1 MEAGFENDLGSMTMK
16 NKQRLTNTSVAKLA
30 TTRKDYKVW
39 DSECPGLYV
48 RVTPAGSKSFAFWYR
63 NENGDQRSKALGKA
77 SMMKVEEARRKA
89 RSLRVRVDD
98 GGDPSRERSDRIH
111 APRMMDLWDVYL
123 DQHATTKNK
132 PRTVEENRRLW
143 RLHLEP
149 RFAREMVASVSVAQ
163 VRDMMAKMKET
174 PGAANRSFSL
184 LSKMFNLAIENEWR
198 AGNPCKPVKKYPEN
212 AVERYLTHDETSRLL
227 RALKEDDNRCAATI
241 LEFLLLTGA
250 RKGEVL
256 EMRRSDL
263 EGLGTGQAV
272 WTVPAGHQK
281 GERQQRTALRR
292 QLSPEAEAV
301 IVKWLEDC
309 DTPSLRWVFPSQKTP
324 TQPTSCIKSAW
335 NRIRKRAGLEDV
347 RIHDLRHS
355 FASFAV
361 NAGAPLYAVGA
372 ALGHKELRT
381 TQRYA
386 HLTED
391 TVRDVAS
398 KVSGAVDTAR

>member
-1 MEAGFENDLGSMTMK
+1 MK

-30 TTRKDYKVW
+30 TTGKDYKVW

-77 SMMKVEEARRKA
+77 SMMKVEEARKKA
-89 RSLRVRVDD
+89 RNLRVSVDD

-111 APRMMDLWDVYL
+111 APRMIDLWDVYL
-123 DQHATTKNK
+123 DQHATLNNK
-132 PRTVEENRRLW
+132 SSTIGENRRLW

-149 RFAREMVASVSVAQ
+149 RFARDKVASVSVAQ

-174 PGAANRSFSL
+174 PGAANRSFAL
-184 LSKMFNLAIENEWR
+184 LSKMLNLAIENEWR
-198 AGNPCKPVKKYPEN
+198 ADNPCKPVKKYPEN

-241 LEFLLLTGA
+241 LEVLLLTGA
-250 RKGEVL
+250 RKAEVL
-256 EMRRSDL
+256 KMRRSDL

-272 WTVPAGHQK
+272 WTIQAGHQK
-281 GERQQRTALRR
+281 GERQERSAFRR
-292 QLSPEAEAV
+292 QLSPKAEAV
-301 IVKWLEDC
+301 ILKWLEEC
-309 DTPSLRWVFPSQKTP
+309 DTASMIWVFPSQKTP
-324 TQPTSCIKSAW
+324 SNPTPCIKSAW
-335 NRIRKRAGLEDV
+335 QRIRKRAGLEGV
-347 RIHDLRHS
+347 RIHDLRHT
-355 FASFAV
+355 FASLAV

-386 HLTED
+386 HLSED

-398 KVSGAVDTAR
+398 KVSGAVDAART